1 MHPADI
7 QAELKKHGYTQKMVA
22 RELGV
27 TEMPVS
33 QVVNKRIVSSR
44 IMCEI
49 AKRIGR
55 TPQEVF
61 PEYFL
66 APPKRRHSKVNV

>member
-7 QAELKKHGYTQKMVA
+7 QAALKKHGYTQKMIA
-22 RELGV
+22 RELGI

-33 QVVNKRIVSSR
+33 RVISKAIVSSR
-44 IMCEI
+44 IMCAI
-49 AKRIGR
+49 AKRINR

-66 APPKRRHSKVNV
+66 QPPKRRHSKVNV

>member
-7 QAELKKHGYTQKMVA
+7 QAALKKHGYTQKRVA
-22 RELGV
+22 QELRLN
-27 TEMPVS
+27 EMSVS
-33 QVVNKRIVSSR
+33 NVVNKKAISSR
-44 IMCEI
+44 IMCAI
-49 AKRIGR
+49 AERIGK

-66 APPKRRHSKVNV
+66 QPPKRRHSKVNV